1 MSNPIN
7 NNFNFNIL
15 ANRPAGLVGQT
26 GQNAQIGQ
34 IGQDGQGANPQAQNS
49 QTNAQN
55 FQFQQINIPTLNF
68 ESVLMEKDTVLK
80 YLQSLMKLPNS
91 IDKFI
96 KELAENKNNPK
107 FLEILT
113 QNLINVKALNE
124 LLNQNSTQ
132 AIQKLLQ
139 TLSELS
145 KSGMKDTEQ
154 LRDILALLGAIQ
166 TNTNNNSNSIKEL
179 LLLYIPLN
187 IQEYDKSVSLSGFN
201 EFGIELSKQ
210 DLSLMIETVN
220 FSNILAILNCKNEQ
234 IFVDLYCA
242 ESFPFGKYEKIVSQV
257 SKKLN
262 ISPSFDFKILKS
274 KEIKNEKQNFIAQS
288 NGTIQTNVLIL
299 AHILIRIIFKMD
311 NDFAIKNESD

>member
-1 MSNPIN
+1 MTNPIN

-15 ANRPAGLVGQT
+15 ANKPAGLVGQLGQV
-26 GQNAQIGQ
+26 GQNQE
-34 IGQDGQGANPQAQNS
+34 GANPQAQNS
-49 QTNAQN
+49 QTTAQN
-55 FQFQQINIPTLNF
+55 FQFQQVVVPTLNF
-68 ESVLMEKDTVLK
+68 ENVLMEKDTVLK

-154 LRDILALLGAIQ
+154 LRDILALLGVIQ
-166 TNTNNNSNSIKEL
+166 SNTNNNSTSIKEL

-187 IQEYDKSVSLSGFN
+187 IQEFDKSVTMSGLS
-201 EFGIELSKQ
+201 EFGIDLSKQ
-210 DLSLMIETVN
+210 DLSLMIETIN
-220 FSNILAILNCKNEQ
+220 FSNILCVLNCKNEQ
-234 IFVDLYCA
+234 IFVDLYCS
-242 ESFPFGKYEKIVSQV
+242 ENFPFGKYEKIVSQV

-262 ISPSFDFKILKS
+262 IAPSFDFKILK
-274 KEIKNEKQNFIAQS
+274 EVDIKNEKQNFIAQS

-311 NDFAIKNESD
+311 NDFALKNEGD